1 MLAESVNCLA
11 LLGIL
16 VEDVVL
22 LKGFKLLQ
30 KASPLAHF
38 LAYVH
43 RILERLVP
51 ENKNILNFNEEPK
64 RKTDLTGI

>member
-30 KASPLAHF
+30 KAPSLPHLLAD
-38 LAYVH
+38 VH
-43 RILERLVP
+43 CILECLVP
-51 ENKNILNFNEEPK
+51 ENKNILNSNEEPK
-64 RKTDLTGI
+64 RKMDLTGI

>member
-30 KASPLAHF
+30 KAPSLPHLLAD
-38 LAYVH
+38 VH